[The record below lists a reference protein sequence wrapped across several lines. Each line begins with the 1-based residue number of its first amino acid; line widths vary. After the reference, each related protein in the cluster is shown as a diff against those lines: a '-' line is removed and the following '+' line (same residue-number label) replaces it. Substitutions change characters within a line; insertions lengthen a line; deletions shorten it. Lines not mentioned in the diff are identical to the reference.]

1 VVVTVERQ
9 AVSVEV
15 APDGYVVSCP
25 GTDVVGRGPTESD
38 AWRDFWAAV
47 RAERQPPGEAT
58 LAGLGGRLP
67 PRRARRLRVR
77 TIRVRDLFG

>member
-1 VVVTVERQ
+1 MERQ

-15 APDGYVVSCP
+15 IPDGYVVSCP
-25 GTDVVGRGPTESD
+25 GMDVVGRGQTESD

-47 RAERQPPGEAT
+47 RADGQPPRKAT
-58 LAGLGGRLP
+58 LPALGGRLP